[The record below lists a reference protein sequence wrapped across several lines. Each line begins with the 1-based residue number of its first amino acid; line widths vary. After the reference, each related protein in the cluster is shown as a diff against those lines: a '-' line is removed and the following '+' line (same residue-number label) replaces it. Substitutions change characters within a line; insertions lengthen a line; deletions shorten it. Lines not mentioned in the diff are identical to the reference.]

1 VIFYEDMSRKR
12 KWLLASVLVIAGVI
26 VLGEFI
32 LRYVYGFAK
41 APLYYESDVYE
52 YMFCPSQSG
61 KRFGNKYYFNSYGM
75 RSEEVDSSKVIVLGL
90 GDSVLFGGVLIDQDS
105 TAAYVFSRL
114 TGMQMLG
121 ICVGSWGPDNCA
133 AYLRQYGMFGAKAIC
148 LLVSSHDAYDNMD
161 FIPVVGKHV
170 SYPMKQYKSAWG
182 DLIVRY
188 VLPRISAGMSK
199 PKKLDPDAT
208 VVKNEGITKNG
219 VVFNPGFAELK
230 QMADSI
236 QIPLVVFLHPDI
248 HELKQGAYNKQGC
261 EIIQWCEQNH
271 VLCIKELENG
281 ISEACYRD
289 VIHTNSMGAQY
300 EGELMAEYISELL
313 LAKNDR

>member
-1 VIFYEDMSRKR
+1 MSCKR
-12 KWLLASVLVIAGVI
+12 KWLLTSVLIIAGVL

-32 LRYVYGFAK
+32 LRYVYGFAN
-41 APLYYESDVYE
+41 APLYYASDAYE

-61 KRFGNKYYFNSYGM
+61 KRFGNRYYFNSYGM
-75 RSEEVDSSKVIVLGL
+75 RSEEVDSSKVVVLGL

-105 TAAYVFSRL
+105 TATYVFNRL

-133 AYLRQYGMFGAKAIC
+133 AYLRQYGTFGAKAIF

-161 FIPVVGKHV
+161 FTPVVGKHV
-170 SYPMKQYKSAWG
+170 SYPMKQYMSAWEE
-182 DLIVRY
+182 LIVRY
-188 VLPRISAGMSK
+188 VLPRVDARLSK
-199 PKKLDPDAT
+199 PKKLDPDAA

-230 QMADSI
+230 QMTDSL
-236 QIPLVVFLHPDI
+236 QIPLVVFLHSDL
-248 HELKQGAYNKQGC
+248 HELKRGAYNKQGC
-261 EIIQWCEQNH
+261 EIIEWCEQNQ
-271 VLCIKELENG
+271 VWCVKEMENG

-289 VIHTNSMGAQY
+289 VIHTNSKGAHF
-300 EGELMAEYISELL
+300 EGELMAEYIRKILPGD
-313 LAKNDR
+313 NDR